1 MSNSNL
7 PRKII
12 YGSGGYVSDIRR
24 NLATFRRFMMRRSV
38 PIQRLELVKKLKIV
52 KPRFVPSDNASLKEL
67 KSTLKIGV
75 TELFN
80 NESNVSKIGRAKLI
94 TLADK
99 IVRVLES
106 VPPSLLHST
115 LEPLIKDEEHG
126 LKRSRVSKARPRVT
140 KEKSNTTKRPRVN
153 KAKSNKAKRPLTDYM
168 KFVAAQRKTDA
179 IKALPP
185 REVMAAIG
193 KLWRDGGK
201 TKTLRETPV
210 SDVESD
216 DGFSDESD
224 LEIDENLPSVQPAI
238 MRNKGKKGG
247 PKKGASKPKTNKAR
261 RTTRA
266 VKTTKYGKGMTMEGG
281 KWQDY
286 IPPEVKSMA
295 MKQARKFAG
304 KVIASDDLFGSGM
317 YRD

>member
-1 MSNSNL
+1 M
-7 PRKII
+7 
-12 YGSGGYVSDIRR
+12 
-24 NLATFRRFMMRRSV
+24 
-38 PIQRLELVKKLKIV
+38 
-52 KPRFVPSDNASLKEL
+52 
-67 KSTLKIGV
+67 
-75 TELFN
+75 
-80 NESNVSKIGRAKLI
+80 
-94 TLADK
+94 
-99 IVRVLES
+99 
-106 VPPSLLHST
+106 
-115 LEPLIKDEEHG
+115 
-126 LKRSRVSKARPRVT
+126 SKARPRVT

-168 KFVAAQRKTDA
+168 KFAAAQRKTDA

-185 REVMAAIG
+185 REVMVAIG

-224 LEIDENLPSVQPAI
+224 FEIDDNIPPVQPAR

-261 RTTRA
+261 RTTRK